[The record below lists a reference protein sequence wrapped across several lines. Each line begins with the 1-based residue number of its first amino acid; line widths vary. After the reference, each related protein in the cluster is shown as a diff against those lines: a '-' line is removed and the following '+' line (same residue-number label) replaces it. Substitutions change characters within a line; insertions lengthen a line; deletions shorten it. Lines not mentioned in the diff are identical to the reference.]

1 MRKLAT
7 VRKISAL
14 LPIAGADFIEAAV
27 IDGWEV
33 VVKKGQFAVG
43 DLCVYFEIDSFVP
56 GSDPRYAAF
65 SERFITW
72 EGKQGMRVKTVR
84 LRKQLSQGLVMPLSD
99 YPEISEPHENMD
111 VTDILKIEKWEPA
124 EEKQSNAGGANFDG
138 RNKTRSFP
146 FFIRKT
152 DQERVQNRV
161 NMMPKFADHSFE
173 VSIKLDG
180 SSMTV
185 YYVSPNSLVYDEIQA
200 DVVAAKVAKM
210 NPLQK
215 LWYNIKSAF
224 GFTGLDKTIAGVC
237 SRNVDVG
244 LDGDN
249 HFSQYVREHGVM
261 EALENYCEAN
271 GLALAIQGELVA
283 PSIQENY
290 EKVDKP
296 EFYVYS
302 IFNIDAQEYMLPAQA
317 RLVVQDLGL
326 NYVPVLEHY
335 AELPEGEP
343 AEVVK
348 KILEMAEGPGMNPGV
363 KREGCV
369 FKSEMT
375 GESFKAISNFYL
387 LQKEK
392 KYTS

>member
-99 YPEISEPHENMD
+99 YPEITEPRADMD

-185 YYVSPNSLVYDEIQA
+185 YHVSPNSLVYDEIQA
-200 DVVAAKVAKM
+200 DVIAAKMAKM
-210 NPLQK
+210 GKLQK

-302 IFNIDAQEYMLPAQA
+302 VFNIDAQEYMLPAQA
-317 RLVVQDLGL
+317 RRVVQDLGL
-326 NYVPVLEHY
+326 DYVPVLEHY

-363 KREGCV
+363 KREGLV

-375 GESFKAISNFYL
+375 GESFKAISNSYL